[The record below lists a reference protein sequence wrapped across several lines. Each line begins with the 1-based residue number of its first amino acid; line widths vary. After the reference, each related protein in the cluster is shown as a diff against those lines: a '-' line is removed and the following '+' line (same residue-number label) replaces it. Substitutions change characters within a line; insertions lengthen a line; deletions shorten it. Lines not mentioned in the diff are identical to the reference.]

1 MPRTSDECTGR
12 RPAATLGPGGPRAHH
27 PVPATGRQQ
36 ITHAQLRGGGMLS
49 AALDAA
55 AARTATTGNRLV
67 PFAIT
72 PGRGGG
78 VEPLISRPVA
88 TTHHGLDP
96 AERTERGIADGVI
109 RCRPASKR
117 RRPDRRPFPQP

>member
-12 RPAATLGPGGPRAHH
+12 RPTLGPGGPRAHH
-27 PVPATGRQQ
+27 PAPATGRQQ
-36 ITHAQLRGGGMLS
+36 ITHAQLRGSGMLS
-49 AALDAA
+49 AVLYADAA
-55 AARTATTGNRLV
+55 QSATTGNRLA

-72 PGRGGG
+72 PGRGG
-78 VEPLISRPVA
+78 VESLISRPVA

-96 AERTERGIADGVI
+96 AERTERGIGDGVI

>member
-12 RPAATLGPGGPRAHH
+12 RPAAVLGPGGPRAHH
-27 PVPATGRQQ
+27 PAPATGRQQ

-49 AALDAA
+49 AVLDAA
-55 AARTATTGNRLV
+55 AARTATTGNRLA

-72 PGRGGG
+72 PGRGG
-78 VEPLISRPVA
+78 VEPLISRPVT
-88 TTHHGLDP
+88 TTHHGPDP

>member
-12 RPAATLGPGGPRAHH
+12 RPAAVPRPGGPRAHH

-36 ITHAQLRGGGMLS
+36 ITHAQLRGGMLS
-49 AALDAA
+49 AVLDAD
-55 AARTATTGNRLV
+55 AARTATTGNRLA

-72 PGRGGG
+72 PGRGG
-78 VEPLISRPVA
+78 VEPLISRPVT
-88 TTHHGLDP
+88 TTHHGPDP

-109 RCRPASKR
+109 RCPPASKS
-117 RRPDRRPFPQP
+117 PTT